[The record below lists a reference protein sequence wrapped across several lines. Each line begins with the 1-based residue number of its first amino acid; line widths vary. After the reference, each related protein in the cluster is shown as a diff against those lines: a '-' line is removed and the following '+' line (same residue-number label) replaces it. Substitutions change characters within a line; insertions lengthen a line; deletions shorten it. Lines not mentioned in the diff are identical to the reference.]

1 MKWHFILA
9 SASPRRRELLR
20 QIGAEFQVLPAKG
33 EEVITS
39 TEPAQ
44 VVLELSMQKAKETA
58 EHVRRFGTKGIRE
71 EGCFLPEEEK
81 RKSEKF
87 LILGADTVVALEGEI
102 LGKPKDQAD
111 AVRMLQRLSGS
122 THSVFT
128 GVTLILQKPESEE
141 MISFFEETK
150 VFMHKITDR
159 EIEAYVK
166 TGEPLDKAGAYG
178 IQGRFAAFIRGI
190 EGSYTN
196 VMGLPAGRLYQEL
209 KELMRGGQD
218 D

>member
-58 EHVRRFGTKGIRE
+58 EHVRKFGTKGIRE

-178 IQGRFAAFIRGI
+178 IQGKGAVYI
-190 EGSYTN
+190 EKIAGDYNN
-196 VMGLPAGRLYQEL
+196 VVGLPIARIYQEL
-209 KELMRGGQD
+209 RKSGIEIL
-218 D
+218 

>member
-58 EHVRRFGTKGIRE
+58 EHVRKFGTKGIKE

-178 IQGRFAAFIRGI
+178 IQGKGAVYI
-190 EGSYTN
+190 EKIAGDYNN
-196 VMGLPAGRLYQEL
+196 VVGLPIARIYQEL
-209 KELMRGGQD
+209 RKSGIEIL
-218 D
+218 